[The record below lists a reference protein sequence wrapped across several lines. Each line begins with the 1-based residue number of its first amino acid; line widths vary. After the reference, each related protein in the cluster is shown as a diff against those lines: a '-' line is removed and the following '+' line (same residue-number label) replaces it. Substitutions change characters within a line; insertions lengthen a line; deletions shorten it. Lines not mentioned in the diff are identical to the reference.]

1 MIYKQYGKTGKNVSA
16 VGFGGM
22 RFDLSLGQEKNADI
36 LQYAYDK
43 GINFFDTAPG
53 YSEDQ
58 SEDIFGIFCER
69 LKGERE
75 KINICTKCMPFRA
88 PTKAE
93 AIAVVE
99 KSLKRLKTDYI
110 DFFYTWCIRKRGHY
124 EEAIAAGGFYEGL
137 QECKEKGLIKH
148 LTISSHLQ
156 GNELKGILDEGR
168 FEGVLLG
175 VNVLNFPFRWP
186 AVQSAYESGYGVV
199 AMNPL
204 AGGAIPKNEKALGF
218 LAQSGET
225 ATEAALRF
233 CISCPQITVTLNGF
247 TNTGHID
254 TACKAA
260 DSATPFTDEEIERVK
275 KNVGANMD
283 ALCTGCG
290 YCLKECPKHIPI
302 ARYLQMYNEK
312 IFEAKNEEEMIKAM
326 EHHYNWGVL
335 VERFAD
341 AKDCVKCHRCEEAC
355 TQHLNI
361 MERLDEIA
369 TIQEKWELKK
379 QECDKD
385 KI

>member
-22 RFDLSLGQEKNADI
+22 RFDLSLGHEKNADI
-36 LQYAYDK
+36 LQYAYDN

-58 SEDIFGIFCER
+58 SENIFGIFCER
-69 LKGERE
+69 MKSERE
-75 KINICTKCMPFRA
+75 TFNICTKCMPMKA

-93 AIAVVE
+93 AIAAVE
-99 KSLKRLKTDYI
+99 LSLKRLKTDYI

-124 EEAIAAGGFYEGL
+124 EDAIAPGGFYEGL
-137 QECKEKGLIKH
+137 LECKEKGLIKH
-148 LTISSHLQ
+148 LTVSSHLQ

-168 FEGVLLG
+168 YEGVLLG

-186 AVQSAYESGYGVV
+186 AVQGAYDSGYGVV

-204 AGGAIPKNEKALGF
+204 AGGAIPKNEKALAF
-218 LAQSGET
+218 LAENGET

-247 TNTGHID
+247 TTTEHIV

-260 DSATPFTDEEIERVK
+260 DNARPFTSEEIERVK

-312 IFEAKNEEEMIKAM
+312 IFEAKNEEEMIKSM
-326 EHHYNWGVL
+326 EHHYNWGIL

-341 AKDCVKCHRCEEAC
+341 AKDCIKCNRCEEAC

-361 MERLDEIA
+361 IARLEEIA
-369 TIQEKWELKK
+369 DIQEKWELKNTK
-379 QECDKD
+379 L
-385 KI
+385 